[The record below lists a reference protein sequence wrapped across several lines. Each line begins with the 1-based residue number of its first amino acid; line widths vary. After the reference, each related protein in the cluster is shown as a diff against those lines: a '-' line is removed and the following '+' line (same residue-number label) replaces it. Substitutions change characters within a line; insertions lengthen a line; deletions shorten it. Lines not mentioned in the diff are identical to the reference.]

1 MKSNFKFYLFFLII
15 FSNICFGNTFNL
27 GIQDYPDT
35 NKKIDGTSINDI
47 IIEIFEKELK
57 LKPVFIK
64 GEWKKSYQN
73 LDTGKIDALGL
84 VNKPSQNIFLSR
96 PIFNENLYIT
106 SDTKPLKSINDLNN
120 KIIYSYRDDK
130 ESLDKLR
137 YFLDKNN
144 ITAKIVL
151 VNNTTKYRDDY
162 YLNSEFTSLRSKN
175 KLFVSYLG
183 PVSIGVN
190 KIHKDLIPK
199 INKLLDEK
207 YGDMITEHLLNLTL
221 YYQQENF
228 KKSLTSEE
236 YEWLKNKKEL
246 SVFLESNTTLSRY
259 IKSHKKYIGILPEY
273 ISLISKIIE
282 TPIVISSRDSKSS
295 ALKNLTNKNYD
306 FLTSSEE
313 HDFLSEFLISNKID
327 YIPVFLLNNHK
338 KKTTSIG
345 VINKAFSQKVGET
358 YFSSNEIKIFSSSEE
373 LQKSFLKGDVRYIIT
388 PFLGYDND
396 YLDEYREKKIKD
408 IPLNFI
414 VKKDNKIL
422 LNILNKALDV
432 IDEESRIKIK
442 ETIEKDR
449 RMLLYS
455 YNKKQKNEFLIFF
468 VIILTCGYLSF
479 KIISQ
484 RKTATKLKH
493 DQLTGLQNRFIF
505 DKIMK
510 SPHKNDHN
518 IFIVIDLDNFKSAN
532 DTFGHQIGD
541 LILIEVAKLLLDTF
555 EKREIFRISGDEF
568 YIHCSNKFILK
579 KLNNI
584 VANGQNSEILKQYNI
599 SFSIGYYEKAIDE
612 NFSVAFDKADKA
624 MYAAK
629 KISGFSFVKFQNKKG
644 HQI

>member
-57 LKPVFIK
+57 LKLKIIK
-64 GEWKKSYQN
+64 GEWKDSYQN
-73 LDTGKIDALGL
+73 LENGKIDALGL
-84 VNKPSQNIFLSR
+84 VSKPQENIFLTR

-106 SDTKPLKSINDLNN
+106 SDTKCLESINNLNN
-120 KIIYSYRDDK
+120 QIIYSYRDDK
-130 ESLDKLR
+130 ESINKLQF
-137 YFLDKNN
+137 FLDQNKISAN
-144 ITAKIVL
+144 IVL
-151 VNNTTKYRDDY
+151 VEDPTKYRADY
-162 YLNSEFTSLRSKN
+162 YLNSELTALKSKN
-175 KLFVSYLG
+175 KLLISYLG
-183 PVSIGVN
+183 PVSIG
-190 KIHKDLIPK
+190 IHKKYKDLIPK
-199 INKLLDEK
+199 INNLLDEK
-207 YGDMITEHLLNLTL
+207 YGDIIKNHIQTL
-221 YYQQENF
+221 SLHYQQENF
-228 KKSLTSEE
+228 NKTLTLEE
-236 YEWLKNKKEL
+236 REWLKNKKEFNI
-246 SVFLESNTTLSRY
+246 FLESNTTLSRFS
-259 IKSHKKYIGILPEY
+259 KSRKKYIGLAPEY
-273 ISLISKIIE
+273 ILLISQIMKTRINII
-282 TPIVISSRDSKSS
+282 SKDTKLE
-295 ALKNLTNKNYD
+295 ALKNLVNKNYD
-306 FLTSSEE
+306 FLISSK
-313 HDFLSEFLISNKID
+313 HHNYSENFLISETID
-327 YIPVFLLNNHK
+327 YIPMYLLNNNQK
-338 KKTTSIG
+338 KNITVG
-345 VINKAFSQKVGET
+345 VVENASSHDLGKE
-358 YFSSNEIKIFSSSEE
+358 YFSSNGIKLYSSSEK
-373 LQKSFLKGDVRYIIT
+373 LQKAFLDGEVRYIIT
-388 PFLGYDND
+388 PYLGYDD
-396 YLDEYREKKIKD
+396 ILLEEFKEKKLKD
-408 IPLNFI
+408 ISLNFI
-414 VKKDNKIL
+414 VRKDNSIL
-422 LNILNKALDV
+422 LSILNKALD
-432 IDEESRIKIK
+432 IIEEENRIKIRNSV
-442 ETIEKDR
+442 ERDR
-449 RMLLYS
+449 QILLYS
-455 YNKKQKNEFLIFF
+455 YNKQVKKEFFIIFLTLLI
-468 VIILTCGYLSF
+468 CGYLSF